1 MRIKFMIDPS
11 ARRRDLEEITQS
23 YNLPAEGLKYLQWR
37 NEYTVSKFFYT
48 WKMIE
53 DFFKTNLQV
62 VNIWVPG
69 KGLRLGLLLLAG
81 HQQDSSSLLL
91 SSQSFPSV
99 SRDRSQRGPAERGQP
114 WPASGHQLRV
124 VHLTSLHGEPG
135 QDQGDPGQV
144 CRQSNL
150 PHCLHTGLVSV
161 RLMGTYVQIC
171 KCKLI
176 LPWFFPEIPTKE
188 ATFTPNQAFFIEFMK
203 QLIILNFSIMTN
215 K

>member
-114 WPASGHQLRV
+114 
-124 VHLTSLHGEPG
+124 
-135 QDQGDPGQV
+135 
-144 CRQSNL
+144 
-150 PHCLHTGLVSV
+150 
-161 RLMGTYVQIC
+161 
-171 KCKLI
+171 
-176 LPWFFPEIPTKE
+176 
-188 ATFTPNQAFFIEFMK
+188 
-203 QLIILNFSIMTN
+203 
-215 K
+215 

>member
-69 KGLRLGLLLLAG
+69 KGLRL
-81 HQQDSSSLLL
+81 HIIIRSPDWSLGPVPDTKIALW
-91 SSQSFPSV
+91 
-99 SRDRSQRGPAERGQP
+99 DRSQFPLLMSGTGP
-114 WPASGHQLRV
+114 
-124 VHLTSLHGEPG
+124 
-135 QDQGDPGQV
+135 
-144 CRQSNL
+144 
-150 PHCLHTGLVSV
+150 
-161 RLMGTYVQIC
+161 
-171 KCKLI
+171 
-176 LPWFFPEIPTKE
+176 
-188 ATFTPNQAFFIEFMK
+188 
-203 QLIILNFSIMTN
+203 NFHY
-215 K
+215 